1 MKIYNYDQ
9 NFIFTI
15 ESEAYLDPLETQLQ
29 QKDIFLMPAQS
40 TIIQPPIYNNEK
52 EFIKFVNNTWQIIQK
67 PDLNKKVY
75 YNIDDVI
82 FEFENITLVD
92 QFILD
97 NFQPATEQEITIYL
111 FEKAKQSKFAE
122 IKAKRDEALNKN
134 ITFDNKEYKGTENAR
149 TLFFA
154 RFNLNI
160 FPLPWR
166 LADDITWVSLDLAKA
181 TGLATAFLNDSSNAY
196 QKETAFIIVL
206 NQSTTID
213 DINNIIVNY

>member
-29 QKDIFLMPAQS
+29 QKDIFLIPAQS
-40 TIIQPPIYNNEK
+40 TIIKPPIYNNEK

-75 YNIDDVI
+75 YNIDNVI
-82 FEFENITLVD
+82 FEFENIRLVD

-97 NFQPATEQEITIYL
+97 NYQPASEQQITIYF
-111 FEKAKQSKFAE
+111 FEKVKTSKLAE

-149 TLFFA
+149 SLFFA
-154 RFNLNI
+154 RFNLNK
-160 FPLPWR
+160 FPLEWR
-166 LADDITWVSLDLAKA
+166 LANDITWVSLDTTKA
-181 TGLATAFLNDSSNAY
+181 TGLATAFLDDSSSMY
-196 QKETAFIIVL
+196 QKETNFLIAL
-206 NQSTTID
+206 NQATTIEN
-213 DINNIIVNY
+213 INNIIINY